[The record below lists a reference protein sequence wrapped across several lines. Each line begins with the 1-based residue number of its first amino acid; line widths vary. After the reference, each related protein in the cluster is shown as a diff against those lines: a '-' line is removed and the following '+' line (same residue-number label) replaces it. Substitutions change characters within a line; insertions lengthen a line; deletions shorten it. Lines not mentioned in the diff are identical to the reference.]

1 VGCNDTHSYIL
12 NNREVIMPKER
23 KKYFNFQINVNL
35 SEVNNG
41 FTVNVNDQNDRGY
54 SSFSLEDTYVSKDL
68 EDILSILKKQT
79 LKLYNNK
86 IALARKELGEE

>member
-1 VGCNDTHSYIL
+1 
-12 NNREVIMPKER
+12 MPKER